1 MKPYQSTNKA
11 YSKFNQSRA
20 LSLWIIREGRLGEGR
35 LSDFSIANFTPLT
48 HRIVLK
54 LKILV
59 RTSFFYTFQLKPFF
73 QVPQGRSSWDRHL
86 TSSTFF

>member
-48 HRIVLK
+48 PSYCFEFENPRLYRLTLHFPTSNFFLGAPGAKIAKEGGLK
-54 LKILV
+54 N
-59 RTSFFYTFQLKPFF
+59 R
-73 QVPQGRSSWDRHL
+73 
-86 TSSTFF
+86 